1 MPSLRE
7 AHLRHAQHYEAR
19 LRSADNLYRQDAA
32 AMQRGL
38 ALFDLERPNIQ
49 AGQAWAA
56 AHGEIDPLA
65 AELCSA
71 YALEGSQCLSLRLHP
86 RELFELA
93 TAARA
98 SARRTADRGA

>member
-7 AHLRHAQHYEAR
+7 AHLRHAQHYEAM
-19 LRSADNLYRQDAA
+19 LRSADNLYRQDAT

-56 AHGEIDPLA
+56 THGEGDQRA

-71 YALEGSQCLSLRLHP
+71 YGLNGSQCVSLRLRP
-86 RELFELA
+86 SELFEWA
-93 TAARA
+93 TAGLA
-98 SARRTADRGA
+98 S